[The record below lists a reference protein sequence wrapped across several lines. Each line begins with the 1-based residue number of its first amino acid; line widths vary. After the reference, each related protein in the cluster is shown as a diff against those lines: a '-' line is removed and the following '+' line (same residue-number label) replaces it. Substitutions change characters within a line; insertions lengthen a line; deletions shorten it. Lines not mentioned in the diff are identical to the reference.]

1 MIITRYLVKEIAAS
15 FLATLLIL
23 TLVIVG
29 NSFVRLLAD
38 ASNGKLPADVLFES
52 IFYASAISLV
62 KLIPIALLI
71 GMMLAFSRLYRDAEM
86 AAIRAAGISPW
97 MLYRAIAWF
106 VIPLTILLT
115 ALVLFA
121 SPWFESQYL
130 SIKQAVSERP
140 EAAGIPAGVF
150 TSSSIRN
157 GEITVLA
164 EDIGVNK
171 SKMHRFFVHLYQN
184 EKEIVVWGKTA
195 ELFIDTTTGDRILEI
210 QNGERYEFNPNNNQ
224 MSFIRFDEHA
234 IRIPLLSS
242 TYQEKL
248 SSTNTLSLLN
258 SDELTH
264 QAELHWRLAIIIS
277 APLMALLALP
287 LSHTTPRQGRYGKVA
302 IGVLIYALYANA
314 LITGKSLLEDESIPS
329 ELGLWWVHLI
339 LMFFAFWLIRRSF
352 GKAT

>member
-1 MIITRYLVKEIAAS
+1 MIITRYLVKEIATS

-38 ASNGKLPADVLFES
+38 ASNGKLPADVLIES

-86 AAIRAAGISPW
+86 AAIRAAGVSPW
-97 MLYRAIAWF
+97 MLYRAVAWF
-106 VIPLTILLT
+106 VMPLTVLLMV
-115 ALVLFA
+115 LVLFA
-121 SPWFESQYL
+121 APWFESQYL

-150 TSSSIRN
+150 TSSSIRG
-157 GEITVLA
+157 GEITILA

-171 SKMHRFFVHLYQN
+171 STMHRFFVHLYQN
-184 EKEIVVWGKTA
+184 EKEIVIWGKTA
-195 ELFIDTTTGDRILEI
+195 ELFIDTMTGDRILEI
-210 QNGERYEFNPNNNQ
+210 KKGERYEFNPNSNQ

-234 IRIPLLSS
+234 IRIPLFASN
-242 TYQEKL
+242 YQEKL
-248 SSTNTLSLLN
+248 SSTRTFNLLN
-258 SDELTH
+258 SENLNH
-264 QAELHWRLAIIIS
+264 QAELHWRIAIIFS

-314 LITGKSLLEDESIPS
+314 LITGKSLLENANVPLW
-329 ELGLWWVHLI
+329 LGLWWVHLI
-339 LMFFAFWLIRRSF
+339 LLIFAFWLIRRSF
-352 GKAT
+352 GKAK